1 MSEPL
6 DLAAIAARLRA
17 ATPGP
22 WTMNERGMVCVVESG
37 DWVADT
43 YFSDT
48 DGPFIANAPADIAAL
63 LAEVERLHIM
73 RREENTELL
82 AGSETLRAE
91 RDAALAE
98 VSRLRDWQQ
107 HGAALKAARAE
118 NEALR
123 KERDEY
129 KAALQ
134 EIVGRDFEPLASIA
148 SAALKGV
155 EK

>member
-1 MSEPL
+1 M
-6 DLAAIAARLRA
+6 
-17 ATPGP
+17 T
-22 WTMNERGMVCVVESG
+22 
-37 DWVADT
+37 
-43 YFSDT
+43 
-48 DGPFIANAPADIAAL
+48 PADIAAL

-118 NEALR
+118 IESLR

-129 KAALQ
+129 GAALDK
-134 EIVGRDFEPLASIA
+134 IVHASLEECVRSDIA
-148 SAALKGV
+148 RAALKAGGWV
-155 EK
+155 